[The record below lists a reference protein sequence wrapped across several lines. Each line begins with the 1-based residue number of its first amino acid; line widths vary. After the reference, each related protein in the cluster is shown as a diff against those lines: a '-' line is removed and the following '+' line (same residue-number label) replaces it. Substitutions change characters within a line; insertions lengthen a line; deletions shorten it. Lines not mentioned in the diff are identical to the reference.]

1 MGRAPED
8 RTPTGA
14 ETRAGVVCPL
24 GGDCLGL
31 ALVVGSFNR
40 TSPAAFPG
48 LRGTGFW
55 GPLLGP
61 AFLEVSD
68 PVGFLL
74 PAETEPGERVGGTVL
89 GVPVPKTE
97 ATVMAGGRAALG
109 GPGLVVGRGLR
120 VAVRAEAGLLAR
132 LAGLASAGAT
142 VERAVGGRGRVLGA
156 GGRATT
162 GFLWGGFAVGW
173 GTLTGPGRGV
183 GGAGFGVGGAVLV
196 NEDRAAF
203 WVG

>member
-1 MGRAPED
+1 MGRALED
-8 RTPTGA
+8 RTRAGA
-14 ETRAGVVCPL
+14 ETRAWVVCPL
-24 GGDCLGL
+24 DGDCLGL

-48 LRGTGFW
+48 LRGPDFCGL
-55 GPLLGP
+55 LLGP

-74 PAETEPGERVGGTVL
+74 PVETEPGVRVGGAVL

-97 ATVMAGGRAALG
+97 ATIMAGGRAALG
-109 GPGLVVGRGLR
+109 GAGLVGGGGLW
-120 VAVRAEAGLLAR
+120 VAVWAEAGFLAR

-142 VERAVGGRGRVLGA
+142 VETDFLKETAVGGGGLALGA
-156 GGRATT
+156 GGRGIM
-162 GFLWGGFAVGW
+162 GFLWAGFAVGW
-173 GTLTGPGRGV
+173 GTLTGAEWEVGGTSFWV
-183 GGAGFGVGGAVLV
+183 GGADFV
-196 NEDRAAF
+196 F